1 MPAIFGTDGVRGIVN
16 EELTPEFVIRLA
28 LAIGYYFKEGSRIL
42 IGRDARGGG
51 DAIKRIV
58 EGALI
63 LSGLKVYDGGL
74 APTPALQFAVKSQ
87 GFDGGIVITASH
99 NPPEYNGI
107 KVIGPHG
114 IELDRDEEREVEEFF
129 NEEKGRRIPWKSL
142 AEGVEE
148 FPLVNEVYVK
158 GVLEHVDEEL
168 IRKRGFRVVVDPAN
182 SVGTLTTPRILRELG
197 AKPIVINGTLDPL
210 FPARPPEPVPD
221 VLKGTSEAIRAFN
234 ADLGVA
240 HDADAD
246 RAIFMDELG
255 RVHWGDRSAAI
266 LAKYLRAE
274 RNELGKVYT
283 AVSSSTVIEEVMR
296 EYGVEVVWL
305 KVGSVDI
312 AHTMRKMGDAMCGF
326 EENGGFMYP
335 PHQFVRDGGLA
346 TALFLEALSAW
357 KLRPSELFDQLPKYY
372 VFKGKHKM
380 PRELAVKAVE
390 ALKEEFRGYKLIT
403 IDGVKVV
410 GDDFWVL
417 VRPSGTEPL
426 LRVMAEA
433 RSEELLKNI
442 LERVERVIKEVS
454 GA

>member
-1 MPAIFGTDGVRGIVN
+1 MPAIFGTDGVRGVIN

-42 IGRDARGGG
+42 VGRDARGGG

-74 APTPALQFAVKSQ
+74 APTPAIQFAVKTQ
-87 GFDGGIVITASH
+87 GFDGGVVITASH

-114 IELDRDEEREVEEFF
+114 IELDRDEERAIEEFF
-129 NEEKGRRIPWKSL
+129 NEERKRRVPWRSL
-142 AEGVEE
+142 AEKVEKY
-148 FPLVNEVYVK
+148 PLVNEVYVR
-158 GVLEHVDEEL
+158 GVLEHVDKEL
-168 IRKRGFRVVVDPAN
+168 VRKRGFKVVVDPAN
-182 SVGTLTTPRILRELG
+182 SVGALTTPRILKELG

-210 FPARPPEPVPD
+210 FPARPPEPLPE
-221 VLKGTSEAIRAFN
+221 VLGGTSEVVRAYG

-246 RAIFMDELG
+246 RAIFIDELG
-255 RVHWGDRSAAI
+255 RAHWGDRSATL
-266 LAKYLRAE
+266 LAKYLRVE
-274 RNELGKVYT
+274 RNERGKVYT
-283 AVSSSTVIEEVMR
+283 AVSSSTIIEEVLR

-346 TALFLEALSAW
+346 TALFLEALSVW

-380 PRELAVKAVE
+380 PREVAMKVVE
-390 ALKEEFRGYKLIT
+390 VLKEEFKGYKLIT
-403 IDGVKVV
+403 IDGVKVM
-410 GDDFWVL
+410 GDGFWVL

-433 RSEELLKNI
+433 RDEGLLKNI
-442 LERVERVIKEVS
+442 LERVEKVIKEVA